1 MKPTFLTL
9 ITVCKWVSPWYTID
23 CFAAISIP
31 EACTVTQKQDR
42 DQVSERRI
50 RTLKDTDMIK
60 LTLCCNFAIYSLR
73 MTLF

>member
-1 MKPTFLTL
+1 MKPTFVTL
-9 ITVCKWVSPWYTID
+9 I
-23 CFAAISIP
+23 FAAISIP
-31 EACTVTQKQDR
+31 EACTVTQKMDR